1 MSRMKGLGV
10 AVGAF
15 AVFALVMSRVLG
27 DNGLLLVGLFAAVN
41 AFTTLRSDGVS
52 SFLKIFIAIFG
63 AETVLFGLAVVAGK
77 AGFWPGA
84 WKDYLAPDTLP
95 MTVAVFGI
103 LVHVVSHVRVVR
115 TITGIADR
123 YFDNG
128 EQGTARIWPAPAFR
142 ALERRV
148 ATAMVVFLVIVNQA
162 QVGISLRLSFFNR
175 DWFNAIQQKDEPLFW
190 QLLLWV
196 FMPWAFI
203 FVATAVIEYVVQ
215 SMLVIRWRR
224 WLTDHY
230 VARWMTGA
238 THYRMTLS
246 GDGADNPDQ
255 RIAEDV
261 NRFINGGGQGY
272 GLYSFSIL
280 LISTLSS
287 LVSFSILLWSLSA
300 NFALPGTDIHVPGF
314 LFWVALA
321 YAALGTVV
329 THLIGRP
336 LVALYF
342 DKQRYEADF
351 RFSLARLR
359 EYAEQVALLGGE
371 DQEKR
376 SLGRRFAAIIVNY
389 LGIVDRQKKLITF
402 TASYGQLSP
411 IIPYIFA
418 APFYFAGKIQL
429 GVMTQTASA
438 FGRVEGALTFFVN
451 YYTSLADFKAVLDR
465 LASFDSAID
474 KARAHG
480 RRELSVKETERR
492 DLGVRDLTLRIPDGR
507 AIAHIPDLAFA
518 SGQSVLVTGP
528 SGSGKS
534 TLFRAISG
542 IWPHG
547 EGVVET
553 PARAKAM
560 LLPQR
565 PYIPIGP
572 LRAAVTYPA
581 RADAYDDADIR
592 RALDAVRLPALAG
605 RLDDEDNWQ
614 QRLSGGE
621 QQRLALARALL
632 ARPDWLFL
640 DEATSA
646 LDEATEAAVYEMLKS
661 DMPETTVISIG
672 HRSTLNKFHAR
683 RVALAANADGTFSP
697 QEAVEA

>member
-1 MSRMKGLGV
+1 MSRLKLLG
-10 AVGAF
+10 AAIGAF
-15 AVFALVMSRVLG
+15 AALALVVSRVIG
-27 DNGLLLVGLFAAVN
+27 DNGLLLVGAFAAVN
-41 AFTTLRSDGVS
+41 AFTTLRSEKVS

-63 AETVLFGLAVVAGK
+63 VETILFGLVVLAGK
-77 AGFWPGA
+77 TGYWPAGM
-84 WKDYLAPDTLP
+84 KDYLAPDTLP

-103 LVHVVSHVRVVR
+103 LVHAVSFVPVVR
-115 TITGIADR
+115 TMTGIADR

-128 EQGTARIWPAPAFR
+128 EEGTARIWPL
-142 ALERRV
+142 ALFAAMERRV
-148 ATAMVVFLVIVNQA
+148 ATAMVVFLVLVNQA

-175 DWFNAIQQKDEPLFW
+175 DWFNAIQEKNEPLFW

-196 FMPWAFI
+196 FTPWAFI
-203 FVATAVIEYVVQ
+203 YVASAVIEYVVQ
-215 SMLVIRWRR
+215 SMLIIRWRR

-230 VARWMTGA
+230 VARWMSDA
-238 THYRMTLS
+238 THYRMTLG

-287 LVSFSILLWSLSA
+287 LVSFSILLWSLSS
-300 NFALPGTDIHVPGF
+300 NFTLPGTDINVPGF

-342 DKQRYEADF
+342 AKQRYEADF

-371 DQEKR
+371 GQEKR
-376 SLGRRFAAIIVNY
+376 SLGRRFAAIISNY
-389 LGIVDRQKKLITF
+389 LDIVDRQKRLITF

-429 GVMTQTASA
+429 GVMTQTASS

-465 LASFDSAID
+465 LASFDTAID

-480 RRELSVKETERR
+480 RRDLVVKETERR
-492 DLGVRDLTLRIPDGR
+492 DLALRDLTLRVPDGR
-507 AIAHIPDLAFA
+507 TIAHVPDLSFA
-518 SGQSVLVTGP
+518 PGEAVLVTGP

-534 TLFRAISG
+534 TLFRAVSG
-542 IWPHG
+542 IWPYG
-547 EGVVET
+547 EGVIEN

-565 PYIPIGP
+565 PYIPIGS

-581 RADAYDDADIR
+581 RADAHEDSDIR
-592 RALDAVRLPALAG
+592 TALDAVRLPALAG

-632 ARPDWLFL
+632 AKPDWLFL

-646 LDEATEAAVYEMLKS
+646 LDEATEAAVYDMLKT
-661 DMPETTVISIG
+661 DMPQTTIVSIG

-683 RVALAANADGTFSP
+683 RVELAANPDGTFSP
-697 QEAVEA
+697 KETALA